1 MVDLRRNLLAMG
13 AMVEQRV
20 TRVIEVMI
28 DGDLQ
33 LAEVVRAGDA
43 EVDQMELDLK
53 PPACACLR

>member
-43 EVDQMELDLK
+43 
-53 PPACACLR
+53 